1 MLCSFFSLLKRLN
14 LEISQLKDNGKTLY
28 RKKKVSERVPVT
40 QQKLKKSFFG
50 EDRIV
55 EEGPGVM
62 RS

>member
-1 MLCSFFSLLKRLN
+1 MN

-62 RS
+62 TS